1 MARRLEIIL
10 GPTAVGKTGFAIR
23 RALEVGSPVI
33 SCDSRQIFKELK
45 IGTAAPSDEE
55 LSAVQHYFI
64 RSIPITRN
72 YTAGIYEAEALELV
86 NRLFSEGHETL
97 VMCGGSMLYIDAFC
111 YGLDDFPE
119 VPLQLRRHLMDCLQS
134 EGVEV
139 LAQQLKELDPVSY
152 EELDLSNGQR
162 VIRALEVS
170 MYTGQPFSSF
180 KTRRFKERDFEIVKV
195 GLERPRE
202 ELYERINARVEKMV
216 EDGLEAEARS
226 MLPYRDLPALQTVG
240 YREFFEYFDGK
251 HDLETTIRHIQ
262 ADTRHYA
269 KRQLT
274 WWRRD
279 GDIRWIP
286 ADSSLR
292 SE

>member
-1 MARRLEIIL
+1 MPRRLEIIL
-10 GPTAVGKTGFAIR
+10 GPTAVGKTGYAIQ

-33 SCDSRQIFKELK
+33 SCDSRQLYKELK
-45 IGTAAPSDEE
+45 IGTAAPSRRE
-55 LSAVQHYFI
+55 LAAVKHYFI
-64 RSIPITRN
+64 RNIPITRN
-72 YTAGIYEAEALELV
+72 YTAGIYEVEALNLV
-86 NRLFSEGHETL
+86 NQLFAKGHETL

-119 VPLQLRRHLMDCLQS
+119 VPIQLREHLMECLRD

-139 LAQQLKELDPVSY
+139 LAEQLKELDPVSY

-170 MYTGQPFSSF
+170 MYTGKPFSSF
-180 KTRRFKERDFEIVKV
+180 KTRRFKERDFEIVKI

-202 ELYERINARVEKMV
+202 QLYERINARVEQMMAR
-216 EDGLEAEARS
+216 GLEAEARS

-240 YREFFEYFDGK
+240 YKELFDYFDGTC
-251 HDLETTIRHIQ
+251 DLDTAVRRIQ
-262 ADTRHYA
+262 ANTRHYA
-269 KRQLT
+269 KRQFT

-279 GDIRWIP
+279 PSITWIP
-286 ADSSLR
+286 AG
-292 SE
+292 E

>member
-10 GPTAVGKTGFAIR
+10 GPTAVGKTGYAIR

-33 SCDSRQIFKELK
+33 SCDSRQIYQELK
-45 IGTAAPSDEE
+45 IGTAAPSEEE
-55 LSAVQHYFI
+55 LAAVKHYFI
-64 RSIPITRN
+64 RSVPITRN

-86 NRLFSEGHETL
+86 NRLFAEGHETL

-119 VPLQLRRHLMDCLQS
+119 VPLQLRQHLMDCLRS

-152 EELDLSNGQR
+152 ERLDLSNGQR

-170 MYTGQPFSSF
+170 MYTGKPFSSF
-180 KTRRFKERDFEIVKV
+180 KTGSFKERDFEIVKT

-202 ELYERINARVEKMV
+202 ALYERINARVLQMV
-216 EDGLEAEARS
+216 DDGLEAEARS

-240 YREFFEYFDGK
+240 YREFFDYFDGK
-251 HDLETTIRHIQ
+251 ADLDTTIRRIQ

-279 GDIRWIP
+279 PAIRWI
-286 ADSSLR
+286 SLLPR
-292 SE
+292 F

>member
-1 MARRLEIIL
+1 MGRKLVIVL
-10 GPTAVGKTGFAIR
+10 GPTAVGKTDYSIGL
-23 RALEVGSPVI
+23 ALKYGSPVI
-33 SCDSRQIFKELK
+33 SCDSRQIYKELC
-45 IGTAAPSDEE
+45 IGTAAPSRRDM
-55 LSAVQHYFI
+55 ARVRHYFT
-64 RSIPITRN
+64 RSIPISRN

-86 NRLFSEGHETL
+86 NRLFDKGHETL
-97 VMCGGSMLYIDAFC
+97 VMCGGSMMYIDAFC

-119 VPLQLRRHLMDCLQS
+119 VPLQLRQHLMECLR
-134 EGVEV
+134 EDGVES
-139 LAQQLKELDPVSY
+139 LAAQLKELDPVSY

-180 KTRRFKERDFEIVKV
+180 KTRGFKERDFEIVKI

-202 ELYERINARVEKMV
+202 ELYERINARVLQMMRR
-216 EDGLEAEARS
+216 GLEAEARR

-240 YREFFEYFDGK
+240 YKEMFQYFDGEF
-251 HDLETTIRHIQ
+251 DRDEAVRRIQ
-262 ADTRHYA
+262 VNTRHYA

-279 GDIRWIP
+279 QAIKWINL
-286 ADSSLR
+286 S
-292 SE
+292 

>member
-1 MARRLEIIL
+1 MGRRLEIIL
-10 GPTAVGKTGFAIR
+10 GPTAVGKTGYAIQ
-23 RALEVGSPVI
+23 RALQVGSPVI
-33 SCDSRQIFKELK
+33 SCDSRQIFQELK
-45 IGTAAPSDEE
+45 IGTAAPSEEE
-55 LSAVQHYFI
+55 LAAVKHYFI

-72 YTAGIYEAEALELV
+72 YTAGIYEVEALNLV
-86 NRLFSEGHETL
+86 NRLFAQGHETL

-119 VPLQLRRHLMDCLQS
+119 VPLQLREHLMECLRD

-139 LAQQLKELDPVSY
+139 LASQLKELDPVSY
-152 EELDLSNGQR
+152 EQLDLSNGQR

-170 MYTGQPFSSF
+170 LYTGKPFSSF
-180 KTRRFKERDFEIVKV
+180 KTNTFKKRDFEIVKT

-202 ELYERINARVEKMV
+202 QLYERINQRVLNMMNQ
-216 EDGLEAEARS
+216 GLEAEART

-240 YREFFEYFDGK
+240 YREMFEYFDGK
-251 HDLETTIRHIQ
+251 YDMDTTIAHIQ
-262 ADTRHYA
+262 AATRHYA

-279 GDIRWIP
+279 TDIQWIQ
-286 ADSSLR
+286 A
-292 SE
+292 E

>member
-1 MARRLEIIL
+1 VSRRLEIIL
-10 GPTAVGKTGFAIR
+10 GPTAVGKSGYAVR

-33 SCDSRQIFKELK
+33 SCDSRQIFQELK
-45 IGTAAPSDEE
+45 IGTAVPSEE
-55 LSAVQHYFI
+55 QLAAVQHYFI
-64 RSIPITRN
+64 RCVPITRN
-72 YTAGIYEAEALELV
+72 YTAGIYEVEALELV
-86 NRLFSEGHETL
+86 NRLFAEGHETL

-139 LAQQLKELDPVSY
+139 LAQQLKELDPLSY

-180 KTRRFKERDFEIVKV
+180 KTRRFKERDFEIVKI

-202 ELYERINARVEKMV
+202 QLYERINARVLQMM
-216 EDGLEAEARS
+216 EDGLEAEARA

-240 YREFFEYFDGK
+240 YKELFDYFDGK
-251 HDLETTIRHIQ
+251 CTLEQAVRHIQ

-279 GDIRWIP
+279 PDIRWIS
-286 ADSSLR
+286 ARD
-292 SE
+292 

>member
-1 MARRLEIIL
+1 MSRRLEIIL
-10 GPTAVGKTGFAIR
+10 GPTAVGKTGYAIR
-23 RALEVGSPVI
+23 RALEVGSPIV
-33 SCDSRQIFKELK
+33 SCDSRQIYQELK

-55 LSAVQHYFI
+55 MAAVKHYFV
-64 RSIPITRN
+64 RCIPVTRN
-72 YTAGIYEAEALELV
+72 YTAGIYEVEALDLV
-86 NRLFSEGHETL
+86 NRLFAEGHETIG
-97 VMCGGSMLYIDAFC
+97 MCGGSMLYIDAFC

-119 VPLQLRRHLMDCLQS
+119 VPLQLREHLMECLRD

-152 EELDLSNGQR
+152 GELDLSNGQR

-170 MYTGQPFSSF
+170 LYTGRPFSSF
-180 KTRRFKERDFEIVKV
+180 KTRSFKDRDFEIVKI

-202 ELYERINARVEKMV
+202 ELYDRINRRVEQMMA
-216 EDGLEAEARS
+216 DGLEAEARA

-240 YREFFEYFDGK
+240 YKEMFAYFDGTY
-251 HDLETTIRHIQ
+251 DLETTVQHIQ
-262 ADTRHYA
+262 AATRHYA

-279 GDIRWIP
+279 AGIRWMKV
-286 ADSSLR
+286 
-292 SE
+292 

>member
-1 MARRLEIIL
+1 MSHRLEIIL
-10 GPTAVGKTGFAIR
+10 GPTAVGKTGYAIR

-33 SCDSRQIFKELK
+33 SCDSRQIFQELK

-55 LSAVQHYFI
+55 MAAVKHYFI

-72 YTAGIYEAEALELV
+72 YTAGIYEQEAIELV

-119 VPLQLRRHLMDCLQS
+119 IPIQMREHLMECLRD

-139 LAQQLKELDPVSY
+139 LAEQLKELDPVSY
-152 EELDLSNGQR
+152 QELDLSNGQR
-162 VIRALEVS
+162 VIRALEVCI
-170 MYTGQPFSSF
+170 YTGKPFSSF
-180 KTRRFKERDFEIVKV
+180 KSRSFKKRDFEIVKI

-202 ELYERINARVEKMV
+202 QLYERINARVEKMM
-216 EDGLEAEARS
+216 EEGLEEEARS
-226 MLPYRDLPALQTVG
+226 MLPYRELPALQTVG
-240 YREFFEYFDGK
+240 YREMFEYFDGK
-251 HDLETTIRHIQ
+251 YDLETTVRHIQ
-262 ADTRHYA
+262 ASTRHYA

-279 GDIRWIP
+279 RDIQWLD
-286 ADSSLR
+286 ATKL
-292 SE
+292 

>member
-1 MARRLEIIL
+1 MPRRLEIIL
-10 GPTAVGKTGFAIR
+10 GPTAVGKTGYAIR
-23 RALEVGSPVI
+23 RALKVGSPVI
-33 SCDSRQIFKELK
+33 SCDSRQIFQELK

-55 LSAVQHYFI
+55 MAAVQHYFI

-72 YTAGIYEAEALELV
+72 YTAGIYEVEALELV

-97 VMCGGSMLYIDAFC
+97 VMCGGSMMYIDAFC

-119 VPLQLRRHLMDCLQS
+119 VPVQLREHLMECLRD

-170 MYTGQPFSSF
+170 LYTGKPFSSY
-180 KTRRFKERDFEIVKV
+180 KTRTFKERDFEIVKV

-202 ELYERINARVEKMV
+202 ELYERINERVLRMMDE
-216 EDGLEAEARS
+216 GLEAEARS
-226 MLPYRDLPALQTVG
+226 MLPYRHLPALQTVG
-240 YREFFEYFDGK
+240 YREMFEYFDGK
-251 HDLETTIRHIQ
+251 YDLDTTVQHIQ
-262 ADTRHYA
+262 ASTRHYA

-279 GDIRWIP
+279 ASILWQP
-286 ADSSLR
+286 A
-292 SE
+292 

>member
-1 MARRLEIIL
+1 MSRRLEIIL
-10 GPTAVGKTGFAIR
+10 GPTAVGKSGYAVR

-33 SCDSRQIFKELK
+33 SCDSRQIFQELK
-45 IGTAAPSDEE
+45 IGTAVPSEE
-55 LSAVQHYFI
+55 QLAAVQHYFI
-64 RSIPITRN
+64 RCVPITRN
-72 YTAGIYEAEALELV
+72 YTAGIYEVEALELV
-86 NRLFSEGHETL
+86 NRLFAEGHETL

-139 LAQQLKELDPVSY
+139 LAQQLKELDPLSY

-180 KTRRFKERDFEIVKV
+180 KTRRFKERDFEIVKI

-202 ELYERINARVEKMV
+202 QLYERINARVLQMM
-216 EDGLEAEARS
+216 EDGLEAEARA

-240 YREFFEYFDGK
+240 YKELFDYFDGK
-251 HDLETTIRHIQ
+251 CTLEQAVRHIQ

-279 GDIRWIP
+279 PDIRWIS
-286 ADSSLR
+286 ARD
-292 SE
+292 

>member
-1 MARRLEIIL
+1 MSRRVEIIL
-10 GPTAVGKTGFAIR
+10 GPTGVGKSAYAVK
-23 RALEVGSPVI
+23 RALELGSPVI
-33 SCDSRQIFKELK
+33 SCDSRQIYEELK

-55 LSAVQHYFI
+55 LAAVKHYFI
-64 RSIPITRN
+64 GCVPVTRN
-72 YTAGIYEAEALELV
+72 YTAGIYEVEALELV
-86 NRLFSEGHETL
+86 NRLFAEGHETL

-119 VPLQLRRHLMDCLQS
+119 VPLQLREHLMECLRD

-139 LAQQLKELDPVSY
+139 LAEQLKELDPVSY

-170 MYTGQPFSSF
+170 LFTGQPFSSF
-180 KTRRFKERDFEIVKV
+180 KTRSFKDRDFEIVKI

-202 ELYERINARVEKMV
+202 ELYERINSRVEQMIS
-216 EDGLEAEARS
+216 DGLEAEARA
-226 MLPYRDLPALQTVG
+226 MLPHRDLPALQTVG
-240 YREFFEYFDGK
+240 YKEMFEYFDGK
-251 HDLETTIRHIQ
+251 NDLETTVRHIQ
-262 ADTRHYA
+262 AATRHYA

-279 GDIRWIP
+279 GGIRWKKV
-286 ADSSLR
+286 
-292 SE
+292 

>member
-1 MARRLEIIL
+1 MPRRLEIIL
-10 GPTAVGKTGFAIR
+10 GPTAVGKTGYAIR

-33 SCDSRQIFKELK
+33 SCDSRQIYQELK
-45 IGTAAPSDEE
+45 IGTAAPSEEE
-55 LSAVQHYFI
+55 LAAVKHYFI
-64 RSIPITRN
+64 RSVPITRN

-86 NRLFSEGHETL
+86 NRLFAEGHETL

-119 VPLQLRRHLMDCLQS
+119 VPLQLRQHLMECLRS

-152 EELDLSNGQR
+152 SQLDLSNGQR

-170 MYTGQPFSSF
+170 MYTGKPFSSF
-180 KTRRFKERDFEIVKV
+180 KTGSFKERDFEMVKI

-202 ELYERINARVEKMV
+202 ALYERINQRVLQMV
-216 EDGLEAEARS
+216 DDGLEAEARS

-240 YREFFEYFDGK
+240 YRELFDYFDGK
-251 HDLETTIRHIQ
+251 EDLDTTIRRIQ

-279 GDIRWIP
+279 PSIRWVS
-286 ADSSLR
+286 A
-292 SE
+292 E

>member
-1 MARRLEIIL
+1 MSRRLEIIL
-10 GPTAVGKTGFAIR
+10 GPTAVGKTGYAIR

-33 SCDSRQIFKELK
+33 SCDSRQIFRELK

-55 LSAVQHYFI
+55 LAAVKHYFI

-72 YTAGIYEAEALELV
+72 YTAGIYEVEALDLV

-119 VPLQLRRHLMDCLQS
+119 VPLQLREHLMECLRD
-134 EGVEV
+134 EGVDV
-139 LAQQLKELDPVSY
+139 LASQLKELDPVSY
-152 EELDLSNGQR
+152 EQLDLSNGQR

-170 MYTGQPFSSF
+170 LYTGKPFSSF
-180 KTRRFKERDFEIVKV
+180 KTGTFKERDFEIVKI

-202 ELYERINARVEKMV
+202 QLYDRINQRVLLMMNQ
-216 EDGLEAEARS
+216 GLEAEART
-226 MLPYRDLPALQTVG
+226 MLPHRDLPALQTVG
-240 YREFFEYFDGK
+240 YREMFEYFDGK
-251 HDLETTIRHIQ
+251 YDLDTTIAHIQ
-262 ADTRHYA
+262 ANTRHYA

-279 GDIRWIP
+279 KDIQWVP
-286 ADSSLR
+286 A
-292 SE
+292 E

>member
-1 MARRLEIIL
+1 MPRRLEIIL
-10 GPTAVGKTGFAIR
+10 GPTAVGKTGYAIR

-33 SCDSRQIFKELK
+33 SCDSRQIFQELK

-55 LSAVQHYFI
+55 IAAVQHYFI

-72 YTAGIYEAEALELV
+72 YTAGIYEVEAMDLV
-86 NRLFSEGHETL
+86 NRLFAEGHETL
-97 VMCGGSMLYIDAFC
+97 IMCGGSMMYIDAFC

-119 VPLQLRRHLMDCLQS
+119 VPIQLREHLMECLRD

-139 LAQQLKELDPVSY
+139 LANQLKELDPISY

-170 MYTGQPFSSF
+170 LYTGKPFSSY
-180 KTRRFKERDFEIVKV
+180 KTRTFKERDFEIVKI

-202 ELYERINARVEKMV
+202 ELYERINARVEQMMA
-216 EDGLEAEARS
+216 DGLEAEARS

-240 YREFFEYFDGK
+240 YREMFEYFDGK
-251 HDLETTIRHIQ
+251 YDLETTVQHIQ
-262 ADTRHYA
+262 ASTRHYA

-279 GDIRWIP
+279 SSILWQP
-286 ADSSLR
+286 A
-292 SE
+292 

>member
-1 MARRLEIIL
+1 MPRRLEIIL
-10 GPTAVGKTGFAIR
+10 GPTAVGKTGYAIR

-33 SCDSRQIFKELK
+33 SCDSRQIYRELK

-55 LSAVQHYFI
+55 LAAVKHYFI

-72 YTAGIYEAEALELV
+72 YTAGIYEAEALDLV
-86 NRLFSEGHETL
+86 NKLFAQGHETL
-97 VMCGGSMLYIDAFC
+97 VMCGGSMLYADAFC

-119 VPLQLRRHLMDCLQS
+119 VPLQLREHLMECLRD

-139 LAQQLKELDPVSY
+139 LAEQLRELDPVSY

-170 MYTGQPFSSF
+170 MYTGRPFSSF
-180 KTRRFKERDFEIVKV
+180 KTRRFKERDFEIVKI

-202 ELYERINARVEKMV
+202 ELYDRINARVLRMV
-216 EDGLEAEARS
+216 EEGLEDEVRTL
-226 MLPYRDLPALQTVG
+226 LPYRDLPALQTVG
-240 YREFFEYFDGK
+240 YKEMFEYFDGK
-251 HDLETTIRHIQ
+251 YDRDATIAHIQ
-262 ADTRHYA
+262 AHTRHYA

-279 GDIRWIP
+279 GDIRWIR
-286 ADSSLR
+286 L
-292 SE
+292 